1 VDVAR
6 LAGVSRQ
13 TVSNVLNG
21 WAAFT
26 PQTEARVLA
35 AMEELAYRPN
45 RAAQTMRSQRT
56 RQLGYHMSGEQ
67 LDVMRGFTLHF
78 IQALVK
84 AAAQEEHHLVVF
96 THLGDDPGPVFKDLI
111 ARRSVDAFVI
121 DESQVDDPRVR
132 LLATERFPF
141 ASFGRTAADLPQQW
155 VDVDNVAGMLS
166 LVEHL
171 TAAGHRDYA
180 YVGATGGEY
189 WKRDRI
195 GGLRV
200 GLAHHG
206 LTIPDAM
213 VFHGSESEIR
223 GRVGR
228 WLRRRRRPTVIVASS
243 DAVATVVISA
253 CDGAGLRVGRDIA
266 VTGFDGGG
274 GLLTEP
280 ALTTVRIPVER
291 IAREL
296 VTRCLEE
303 IDAGPTGRPGM
314 LVPSELV
321 IGDSA

>member
-1 VDVAR
+1 MDVAR

-21 WAAFT
+21 RAAFT
-26 PQTEARVLA
+26 PDTEARVLA
-35 AMEELAYRPN
+35 AMEQLAYRPN

-56 RQLGYHMSGEQ
+56 RQLGYHMSSEQ
-67 LDVMRGFTLHF
+67 LDVMRGFTLRF

-96 THLGDDPGPVFKDLI
+96 THHGDDPRPVFKELI

-132 LLATERFPF
+132 LLAAERFPF

-155 VDVDNVAGMLS
+155 VDVDNVAGMRS

-171 TAAGHRDYA
+171 VAAGHRHYA
-180 YVGATGGEY
+180 YAGEPGGEY

-195 GGLRV
+195 AGLRA
-200 GLAHHG
+200 GLDRHG

-213 VFHGSESEIR
+213 VFHGSEPEI
-223 GRVGR
+223 GDRVSR
-228 WLRRRRRPTVIVASS
+228 WLRRRRRPTVIVTGS
-243 DAVATVVISA
+243 DAVAAVVVGA
-253 CDGAGLRVGRDIA
+253 CDAAGLRVGKDIA
-266 VTGFDGGG
+266 VTGFDGGA
-274 GLLTEP
+274 LLAEP
-280 ALTTVRIPVER
+280 ALTSVRIPLDR

-296 VTRCLEE
+296 VARCLAEV
-303 IDAGPTGRPGM
+303 DAGPTGRPGV
-314 LVPSELV
+314 LVPTELV
-321 IGDSA
+321 VGDSA